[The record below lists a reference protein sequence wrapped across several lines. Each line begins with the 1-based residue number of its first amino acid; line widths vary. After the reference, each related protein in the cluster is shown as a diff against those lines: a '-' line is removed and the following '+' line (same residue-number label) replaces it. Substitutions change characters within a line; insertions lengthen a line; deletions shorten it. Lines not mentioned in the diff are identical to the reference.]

1 MKDMDDKTLGS
12 NFRVFMV
19 QTLIFLHHRIIV
31 NSTAKQIR
39 KRVLYSQEVQH
50 QLLAEEP
57 NIAMRVLFPLLT
69 IVFCQIL
76 IVEKRVFGSPCL
88 RRMRSIT

>member
-1 MKDMDDKTLGS
+1 LLGS
-12 NFRVFMV
+12 SPE
-19 QTLIFLHHRIIV
+19 IFTFDPPSSGAGGSICHASEYFSRSPKH
-31 NSTAKQIR
+31 SQ
-39 KRVLYSQEVQH
+39 RVLYSQEVQH

-88 RRMRSIT
+88 RRMRCIT